1 MNRRNSIILVLII
14 ILFALGL
21 AEVLVRNAPSIT
33 GGNPGNNTLGM
44 RLGLDLSGGTR
55 LVYEADL
62 SQIGN
67 ESAASAVKGAID
79 IITKRVDAYG
89 VSEASIQKL
98 GTDKIVVQLPGIRDV
113 EAAISLIGST
123 AQLDFREIEYDSSGN
138 PVLDSKGD
146 TVWIPAT
153 ATDSHGQ
160 VVPLTGKY
168 LKRNAKVV
176 FVTNTGAPEVA
187 FEFDSEGATLFSEI
201 TGRLIGKPLGI
212 FLDNQ
217 LISSPT
223 VKAQIG
229 ASGVIENIPL
239 NEANNLA
246 ILLNAG
252 ALPVPLG
259 HYDGNT
265 FVSGPAEQNSVDPTL
280 GADSIHKSLIAG
292 MIGLILVIAFMVIYY
307 RLPGAV
313 AGVAL
318 IIYGILMLALFKLIP
333 VTLTLPSIAGFI
345 LSIGMAVDANVLI
358 FERLKEELRAGRT
371 LGVAVE
377 TGFNRAWPAIRD
389 SNITTII
396 ACIILYWVGT
406 SLVEPK
412 MQGFALTLGIG
423 VALSMFSAITITRTF
438 MRLLVGTNIA
448 DNLPLFGVPKPAQT
462 SNAKEQG

>member
-1 MNRRNSIILVLII
+1 VNRRNSIILVLIV
-14 ILFALGL
+14 ILFALAI

-55 LVYEADL
+55 LVYEARL
-62 SQIGN
+62 GN
-67 ESAASAVKGAID
+67 ETPTAEDMQSAIE
-79 IITKRVDAYG
+79 IITRRVDVYG
-89 VSEASIQKL
+89 VSEATVQKL
-98 GTDKIVVQLPGIRDV
+98 GSDQIVVQLPGVRDV

-123 AQLDFREIEYDSSGN
+123 AQLDFRELEYDSSGN
-138 PVLDSKGD
+138 PIKDESGNLI
-146 TVWIPAT
+146 WIPAT
-153 ATDSHGQ
+153 GVLNGREVA
-160 VVPLTGKY
+160 LTGQY

-176 FVTNTGAPEVA
+176 FAPNTNAPEVA
-187 FEFDSEGATLFSEI
+187 FEFNSEGATLFSEI
-201 TGRLIGKPLGI
+201 TGRLVGKPLGI

-223 VKAQIG
+223 VKSQIG

-252 ALPVPLG
+252 ALPVSL
-259 HYDGNT
+259 N
-265 FVSGPAEQNSVDPTL
+265 GPIERTTVDPTL
-280 GADSIHKSLIAG
+280 GADSIRKSLIAG
-292 MIGLILVIAFMVIYY
+292 MVGLILVIAFMVIYY
-307 RLPGAV
+307 RLPGAL

-318 IIYGILMLALFKLIP
+318 IIYGTLMLALFKLIP
-333 VTLTLPSIAGFI
+333 VTLTLPGIAGFI
-345 LSIGMAVDANVLI
+345 LSVGMAVDANVLI

-396 ACIILYWVGT
+396 ACIILYWVGS
-406 SLVEPK
+406 SLVEPR

-438 MRLLVGTNIA
+438 MRLLVGTNVG
-448 DNLPLFGVPKPAQT
+448 NNPPLFGVPKPAQT
-462 SNAKEQG
+462 SKAKEQE

>member
-1 MNRRNSIILVLII
+1 MNRRNSIILVLIV
-14 ILFALGL
+14 ILFALAI

-55 LVYEADL
+55 LVYEARL
-62 SQIGN
+62 GN
-67 ESAASAVKGAID
+67 ETPTAEDMQSAIE
-79 IITKRVDAYG
+79 IITRRVDVYG
-89 VSEASIQKL
+89 VSEATVQKL
-98 GTDKIVVQLPGIRDV
+98 GSDQIVVQLPGVRDV

-123 AQLDFREIEYDSSGN
+123 AQLDFRELEYDSSGN
-138 PVLDSKGD
+138 PIKDESGNLI
-146 TVWIPAT
+146 WIPAT
-153 ATDSHGQ
+153 GVLNGREVA
-160 VVPLTGKY
+160 LTGQY

-176 FVTNTGAPEVA
+176 FAPNTNAPEVA
-187 FEFDSEGATLFSEI
+187 FEFNSEGATLFSEI
-201 TGRLIGKPLGI
+201 TGRLVGKPLGI

-223 VKAQIG
+223 VKSQIG

-252 ALPVPLG
+252 ALPVSL
-259 HYDGNT
+259 N
-265 FVSGPAEQNSVDPTL
+265 GPIERTTVDPTL
-280 GADSIHKSLIAG
+280 GADSIRKSLIAG
-292 MIGLILVIAFMVIYY
+292 MVGLILVIAFMVIYY
-307 RLPGAV
+307 RLPGAL

-318 IIYGILMLALFKLIP
+318 IIYGTLMLALFKLIP
-333 VTLTLPSIAGFI
+333 VTLTLPGIAGFI
-345 LSIGMAVDANVLI
+345 LSVGMAVDANVLI

-396 ACIILYWVGT
+396 ACIILYWVGS
-406 SLVEPK
+406 SLVEPR

-438 MRLLVGTNIA
+438 MRLLVGTNVG
-448 DNLPLFGVPKPAQT
+448 NNPPLFGVPKPAQT
-462 SNAKEQG
+462 SKAKEQE

>member
-1 MNRRNSIILVLII
+1 MNRRNLIILALIVL
-14 ILFALGL
+14 LVALGL
-21 AEVLVRNAPSIT
+21 AEVLVKNAPSIT
-33 GGNPGNNTLGM
+33 GGSPGNNTLGM

-55 LVYEADL
+55 LVYQADL

-67 ESAASAVKGAID
+67 ESVSEAMKGAMD
-79 IITKRVDAYG
+79 IITRRVDAYG
-89 VSEASIQKL
+89 VSEATIQKL
-98 GTDKIVVQLPGIRDV
+98 GSNEIVVQLPGIRDV
-113 EAAISLIGST
+113 NAAIKLIGTT
-123 AQLDFREIEYDSSGN
+123 AQLEFKEQKDENGN
-138 PVLDSKGD
+138 L
-146 TVWIPAT
+146 TWIPAT
-153 ATDSHGQ
+153 GILNGQ
-160 VVPLTGKY
+160 QVALTGQY
-168 LKRNAKVV
+168 LQRNAKVV
-176 FVTNTGAPEVA
+176 FTPNTNQPEVA
-187 FEFDSEGATLFSEI
+187 FNFNSEGATLFSQI

-239 NEANNLA
+239 DEARNLA

-252 ALPVPLG
+252 ALPVPLI
-259 HYDGNT
+259 
-265 FVSGPAEQNSVDPTL
+265 GPIERTSVDPTL

-292 MIGLILVIAFMVIYY
+292 MVGLILVIVFMMLYY
-307 RLPGAV
+307 RLPGIL
-313 AGVAL
+313 AGAAL

-333 VTLTLPSIAGFI
+333 VTLTLPGIAGFI

-358 FERLKEELRAGRT
+358 FERLKEELRAGRV

-396 ACIILYWVGT
+396 VCIILYWVG
-406 SLVEPK
+406 SALVEPQ

-438 MRLLVGTNIA
+438 IRLLVGTNVA

-462 SNAKEQG
+462 SSPKEQG

>member
-1 MNRRNSIILVLII
+1 VNRRNLIILALII
-14 ILFALGL
+14 VLVALGL
-21 AEVLVRNAPSIT
+21 AEVLVKNSPSIQ

-55 LVYEADL
+55 LVYKADL

-67 ESAASAVKGAID
+67 ESVTSAMQGAMD

-89 VSEASIQKL
+89 VSEATIQKL
-98 GTDKIVVQLPGIRDV
+98 GSDEIVVQLPGIRDV
-113 EAAISLIGST
+113 DAAIALIGTT
-123 AQLDFREIEYDSSGN
+123 AQLEFKEIEYDSNGN
-138 PVLDSKGD
+138 PVLDSNGN

-153 ATDSHGQ
+153 AVDSSGQ
-160 VVPLTGKY
+160 EVPLTGKY

-187 FEFDSEGATLFSEI
+187 FEFNSEGANLFSQI
-201 TGRLIGKPLGI
+201 TGRLVVGHKPLGI

-223 VKAQIG
+223 VQAQIG

-239 NEANNLA
+239 DEARNLA

-252 ALPVPLG
+252 ALPVPLI
-259 HYDGNT
+259 
-265 FVSGPAEQNSVDPTL
+265 GPIERTSVDPTL
-280 GADSIHKSLIAG
+280 GADSIRKSLIAG
-292 MIGLILVIAFMVIYY
+292 MVGLILVIVFMVLYY
-307 RLPGAV
+307 RLPGVLAS
-313 AGVAL
+313 AAL
-318 IIYGILMLALFKLIP
+318 IIYGILMLTLFKLIP
-333 VTLTLPSIAGFI
+333 ITLTLPGIAGFI

-358 FERLKEELRAGRT
+358 FERLKEELRAGRV

-396 ACIILYWVGT
+396 VCIILYWVG
-406 SLVEPK
+406 SALAEPR

-423 VALSMFSAITITRTF
+423 VTLSMLSAIIITRTF
-438 MRLLVGTNIA
+438 IRLLVGTNIA
-448 DNLPLFGVPKPAQT
+448 DKLPLFGVPKPEQT
-462 SNAKEQG
+462 SSPKEQG

>member
-21 AEVLVRNAPSIT
+21 AEVLVKNAPSIT

-55 LVYEADL
+55 LVYQADL

-67 ESAASAVKGAID
+67 ESAADAMKGAMD

-89 VSEASIQKL
+89 VSEATIQKL
-98 GTDKIVVQLPGIRDV
+98 GSDEIVVQLPGVRDV

-123 AQLDFREIEYDSSGN
+123 AQLDFRELVYDSSGN
-138 PVLDSKGD
+138 PTKDANGNLI
-146 TVWIPAT
+146 WIPAT
-153 ATDSHGQ
+153 ATNSSGQ
-160 VVPLTGKY
+160 EVPLTGQY
-168 LKRNAKVV
+168 LKATSKVV
-176 FVTNTGAPEVA
+176 FAPNTNAPEVSL
-187 FEFDSEGATLFSEI
+187 EFNSEGANLFEQI
-201 TGRLIGKPLGI
+201 TSRLFVATDSPLNKPLGI
-212 FLDNQ
+212 FLDNK
-217 LISSPT
+217 LISYPKVNGVLSNT
-223 VKAQIG
+223 SVITG
-229 ASGVIENIPL
+229 LTLTDAS
-239 NEANNLA
+239 NLA

-252 ALPVPLG
+252 ALPVPL
-259 HYDGNT
+259 N
-265 FVSGPAEQNSVDPTL
+265 GPIERTTVDPTL

-292 MIGLILVIAFMVIYY
+292 MIGLILVIAFMISYY
-307 RLPGAV
+307 RLPGAL
-313 AGVAL
+313 ASVAL

-333 VTLTLPSIAGFI
+333 VTLTLPGIAGFI

-389 SNITTII
+389 SNVTTII
-396 ACIILYWVGT
+396 ACIILYWVGS
-406 SLVEPK
+406 SLAEPR

-423 VALSMFSAITITRTF
+423 VALSMFSAIIITRTF
-438 MRLLVGTNIA
+438 IRLLVGTNVA
-448 DNLPLFGVPKPAQT
+448 DNLPLFGIPKPAQT
-462 SNAKEQG
+462 TNAKEQG